1 MDDYENF
8 PYVSLCKVKSTYQNK
23 APQLERIADFYD
35 DKFHLKHQPDSPPR
49 NTLYDSERNVLSEDF
64 VGVWKW
70 NTVPNIREGGSD
82 FVKSNFYPEMMPP
95 EIFFLPNCYTKKD
108 LKNVLVDGVEI
119 PPYIDKF
126 IFTITSGKNSYT
138 GVICTSSYFWI
149 TENFCRLKSDVYK
162 LTCIEFNDEDCIR
175 VGGRVFFKKINL
187 VDETTYFFLL
197 KTPQEIIKEKVLA
210 QATWS
215 KFKANIS
222 KKEFQSVSAFL
233 RSLSTEDFFPT
244 KDFFLQKIAT
254 ACGYSVEKAKVDL
267 DFFIK
272 RVEDYLCD
280 EDLSDEVLVDVIK
293 SHPKFSERIQRKVSE
308 AWHKENEKKISSAT
322 EELSRLKNLL
332 REREEKLLET
342 QLQLEEVSIQLAQ
355 KEKLMI
361 EVEENLTRRMETA
374 RQNIANFICEMTFNQ
389 VSCSVLQ
396 QSVTPIKK
404 SFRTGETI
412 ADAVP
417 EDDLNLR
424 ELVGALDSSLGV
436 EGARNDVILSF
447 ATYLLAAYFNKIL
460 LLLVGPNARDFADVF
475 SVSLNGKT
483 AAIFDCG
490 CVNSLDDL
498 QICANSDDEIIVALN
513 PFAPNFIAYLPELV
527 HIKNK
532 FIFAVHPFVEDL
544 LIEPRSLYNYF
555 LPVFTELIS
564 DRLASRNFV
573 DFYPSE
579 ECKKSFCEQ
588 YKYNPDEIPISAH
601 ERMNKLLK
609 DTRKILKENF
619 DKDNI
624 VSEHAELFT
633 KFPLA
638 YVTGNAEKF
647 LDDFNGSERTSER
660 IRRFM
665 EK

>member
-8 PYVSLCKVKSTYQNK
+8 PYISLCRVKSTYQNK
-23 APQLERIADFYD
+23 TPQLERIADFYD
-35 DKFHLKHQPDSPPR
+35 DAFHLNLQPDSPSR
-49 NTLYDSERNVLSEDF
+49 NILYDSECNNFSEDF
-64 VGVWKW
+64 IGIWKW
-70 NTVPNIREGGSD
+70 CTVPNIKTGAPD
-82 FVKSNFYPEMMPP
+82 FIKSKFYSEMMPP
-95 EIFFLPNCYTKKD
+95 EIFFLPNCYTKED
-108 LKNVLVDGVEI
+108 LKNALVDGVET
-119 PPYIDKF
+119 PSYVDKF
-126 IFTITSGKNSYT
+126 IFALTRGQNSYT
-138 GVICTSSYFWI
+138 GIICTSSDFSM
-149 TENFCRLKSDVYK
+149 TENFYRLKSDIYK
-162 LTCIEFNDEDCIR
+162 LTCIEFNGEDCIR
-175 VGGRVFFKKINL
+175 VGGRVFFKKINPT
-187 VDETTYFFLL
+187 DENTYFFLL
-197 KTPQEIIKEKVLA
+197 KAPQEIIKEKVLA

-244 KDFFLQKIAT
+244 KDFFLRKIAT
-254 ACGYSVEKAKVDL
+254 ACGYSVEKAKADL

-272 RVEDYLCD
+272 QVEDYLCD

-293 SHPKFSERIQRKVSE
+293 SHPKFSERIQRQVSE
-308 AWHKENEKKISSAT
+308 SWHKENEEKISEANEKLT
-322 EELSRLKNLL
+322 QLKNLL
-332 REREEKLLET
+332 KEREETLKET
-342 QLQLEEVSIQLAQ
+342 QLQMEKISIQLAQ
-355 KEKLMI
+355 KEKLMV
-361 EVEENLTRRMETA
+361 EVEENLVRRMETA

-389 VSCSVLQ
+389 VSCSVSQ
-396 QSVTPIKK
+396 RSVAPVKK
-404 SFRTGETI
+404 SFRPGEII
-412 ADAVP
+412 ADTVP

-436 EGARNDVILSF
+436 EGVSNDVILSF

-475 SVSLNGKT
+475 SISLNGKT

-498 QICANSDDEIIVALN
+498 QIFADSDDEVIVVLN

-527 HIKNK
+527 HLKNK

-579 ECKKSFCEQ
+579 KCKKNFCAR
-588 YKYNPDEIPISAH
+588 YKYNPDEIPISAQ

-619 DKDNI
+619 AERNA
-624 VSEHAELFT
+624 VSECTVLFT

-647 LDDFNGSERTSER
+647 LDEFNGSERTVER
-660 IRRFM
+660 IHRFM